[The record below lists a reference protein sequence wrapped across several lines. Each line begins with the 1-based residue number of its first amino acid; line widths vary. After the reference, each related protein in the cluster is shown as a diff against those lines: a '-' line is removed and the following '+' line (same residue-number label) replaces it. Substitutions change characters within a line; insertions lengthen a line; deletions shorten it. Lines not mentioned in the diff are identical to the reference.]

1 MTVQTMPRRST
12 VRSRPLPTRSANPP
26 GQADPR
32 LGPPQRTAVGVT
44 GPTSAQ
50 QDTGPHRAAV
60 SALSAALVLGPTRT
74 ATVVGSAQA
83 GCYLHL
89 AGTGRHR
96 PEVLPV
102 LVPEALAL
110 PTAVRLAY
118 PCAELAALA
127 VRDRVQV
134 GHGRIEAA
142 GLTITIVRTFRPSR
156 VRESTDGSGPD
167 TAPETG
173 PEPSLDGSGSPGP
186 DTGLV
191 ERIGLGLGLTPEI
204 DDELA
209 GHLLVAVAMG
219 WPTPDLEP
227 YLHQTS
233 ALSASL
239 LRAAAQGYAVPAV
252 VAYVDAVV
260 GHDQRTAD
268 RVRPQIEAIGHTSG
282 PALLRGIHAATA
294 RIDAEAD
301 AQRSVA

>member
-12 VRSRPLPTRSANPP
+12 MRSRALPPRTASPQVQPEPRILPTARI
-26 GQADPR
+26 
-32 LGPPQRTAVGVT
+32 AVTVAP
-44 GPTSAQ
+44 PTSRQ
-50 QDTGPHRAAV
+50 PDHGPHRAAV

-74 ATVVGSAQA
+74 ATVVGSTRA
-83 GCYLHL
+83 GCYLL
-89 AGTGRHR
+89 FAGTGRDR

-110 PTAVRLAY
+110 PTAVRLAH

-134 GHGRIEAA
+134 GQGRIEAA
-142 GLTITIVRTFRPSR
+142 GLSITIVRTFRPTR
-156 VRESTDGSGPD
+156 VRPSTDGSGPD
-167 TAPETG
+167 SAPETG
-173 PEPSLDGSGSPGP
+173 PNPSVDGVCSPGP

-227 YLHQTS
+227 FLHQTS

-239 LRAAAQGYAVPAV
+239 LRAAAKGYAVPAV
-252 VAYVDAVV
+252 VAYIDAVV
-260 GHDQRTAD
+260 GRDQHTAD
-268 RVRPQIEAIGHTSG
+268 RVRPQVEAIGHTSG
-282 PALLRGIHAATA
+282 PALLRGIDAATA
-294 RIDAEAD
+294 RFDTPVGAE
-301 AQRSVA
+301 RTVA